1 MDGCVLQEG
10 CGALFILLY
19 GWYWAEH
26 QLHTGK
32 FVELVFH
39 AKGEQQRL
47 PGGAGR
53 PTLGRPAWGCGC
65 VATAF
70 AGTLWIFS

>member
-19 GWYWAEH
+19 GRYCAER
-26 QLHTGK
+26 QLHASNL
-32 FVELVFH
+32 VVLVFH
-39 AKGEQQRL
+39 AKGELQRP

-53 PTLGRPAWGCGC
+53 RPAGLGGMWPPGHRLC
-65 VATAF
+65 VDVD
-70 AGTLWIFS
+70 GH